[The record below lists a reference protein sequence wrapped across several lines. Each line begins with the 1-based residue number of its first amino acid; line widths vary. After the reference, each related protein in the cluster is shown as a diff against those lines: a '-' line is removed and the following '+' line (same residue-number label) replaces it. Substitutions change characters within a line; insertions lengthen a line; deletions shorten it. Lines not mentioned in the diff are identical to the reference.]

1 MSILVVG
8 SVAYDSVATPAG
20 KVEEALGGSA
30 TYFSVAASFF
40 TPVWLVACV
49 GRDFRPQDR
58 YFLESRGIDLAGL
71 QTLEGETFR
80 WKGRYGENL
89 DEAETLATHL
99 NVFAEFKPELP
110 SRYRSAEFV
119 FLANIDPV
127 LQRRVLAQVR
137 APRLVA
143 ADTMNY
149 WIEGSF
155 SELLETL
162 RLVHVLVINEG
173 EARQLSQ
180 EKSLVRAARK
190 IMGWGPRAVVIK
202 RGGAGVLVFSG
213 GRGELDVFG
222 LPAFPLDKV
231 VDPTGAGDTFAGG
244 FMGFLAGTGRTDPM
258 ALRQA
263 AVFGSV
269 MASFNVES
277 FSLERLRTLTF
288 PEVTERYKQFER
300 LAFFEPLPDLAGRQG
315 TAETV

>member
-8 SVAYDSVATPAG
+8 SVAYDSVSTPAG
-20 KVEEALGGSA
+20 EVEEALGGSA

-58 YFLESRGIDLAGL
+58 YFLESRGVDLAGL
-71 QTLEGETFR
+71 QTLDGETFR
-80 WKGRYGENL
+80 WKGRYGWNL

-99 NVFAEFKPELP
+99 NVFADFNPELP
-110 SRYRSAEFV
+110 NRYRSAEFV

-155 SELLETL
+155 NELLETL
-162 RLVHVLVINEG
+162 RLVQVLIINEA

-180 EKSLVRAARK
+180 EVSLVRAARK

-202 RGGAGVLVFSG
+202 RGGAGVLVFSTH
-213 GRGELDVFG
+213 RGELDVFG
-222 LPAFPLDKV
+222 LPAFPLEEV

-244 FMGFLAGTGRTDPM
+244 FMGFLAGVGRTDPM

-263 AVFGSV
+263 AVLGSV

-277 FSLERLRTLTF
+277 FSLDRLRTLTF
-288 PEVTERYKQFER
+288 PEVTERFKQFER
-300 LAFFEPLPDLAGRQG
+300 LAFFEPLPDFAGRPEAEE
-315 TAETV
+315 TA